1 MRKPFTPV
9 FNALGVLIAVA
20 LAAPVSAREA
30 KPVKPAEKEKKD
42 LLTADAL
49 AGLEL
54 RGIGPALT
62 SGRIVDIAVD
72 PAHPGTYYVAAASG
86 GLWKTSNSGTTFTP
100 VFDKEG
106 SYSIGCVTVDP
117 KHPLT
122 VWVGT
127 GENNSQRSVGYG
139 DGVYRSVDGGKKW
152 ENLGLKA
159 SEHIS
164 KILIDPRD
172 SQTVY
177 VAAQGPLWAPG
188 GDRGLYKTTDGGKTW
203 KVVLKI
209 GENTGANDVW
219 MDPRDPDVLY
229 ASTYQ
234 RRRHVW
240 TLIDGG
246 PESGIYKSLDA
257 GANWRKLENGL
268 PKTDMG
274 RIGLAVSP
282 ARPDVIYAIVEASEK
297 AGGFHRSTDGG
308 ANWEKMSDHI
318 SSSPQYYNRIFA
330 DPKKVDR
337 VYSVDVWIQVT
348 EDGGKTFKKLG
359 EHAKHV
365 DNHTIWINPDNTD
378 YLLAG
383 CDGGLY
389 ETFDRGS
396 TWSFKANLPI
406 TQFYR
411 VALDNAQPFYNV
423 YGGTQDNFTL
433 GGPSR
438 TSTAHGILNSD
449 WFVALGGDGFKPQ
462 IDPEDPNVVYAEFQ
476 NGGLARFD
484 RRTGERLDI
493 RPQPAPGEPPL
504 RLNWD
509 APLIISPHSHTRLYF
524 GAQRLFRSDDRG
536 ESWRPVSPDLTRQ
549 IDRNKLK
556 VMGRVWSVDA
566 IAKNASTSFYGNLVS
581 LTESPKKEGLLY
593 VGSDDGLIQV
603 TEDAGGTWRKIE
615 RVPGVPEE
623 TYVSD
628 LEASR
633 HDADT
638 VYAAFDNHK
647 KGDFK
652 AYLLKSNDRGR
663 TWTSISGDLPERGTV
678 YTVAEDHQR
687 PDLLFAGTEFGL
699 YVTADGGKR
708 WVRLKGNLPTI
719 AVRHLE
725 IQRRENDLVLA
736 TFGRGFYILDDY
748 TPLRNLS
755 AEMLS
760 KEASLFPVK
769 RALMYIPSTP
779 LGLKDKSFM
788 GDSFFSAANPP
799 FGAVFTYYVKEELK
813 TRKKARRAEEKKIEE
828 KGGDVFYP
836 SWDELRAEDR
846 EEEPSIILTVTD
858 DTGAVVRRITG
869 PVTTGFH
876 RVAWDLR
883 HPAPNPTELKPPE
896 DENPFIDA
904 KHGPLVLPGSYTVSM
919 AKRMGGTL
927 TPLGEPQTF
936 TAEPLWSSA
945 LTAPDR
951 LALQAFAKK
960 TARLQRSVL
969 GAVEVGKE
977 AQKRLDYLKQAL
989 LDTPSADPKLADE
1002 ARALEGRLKDLSVA
1016 LSGDTVVQKYNEPT
1030 SPSIVDRVQSI
1041 VSGYWGTTSGPT
1053 ATLRKAYEIAS
1064 GEFTDVLGRLRVLL
1078 EKDLGS
1084 LEARAEKAGAP
1095 WTPGRIP
1102 SWSPE

>member
-9 FNALGVLIAVA
+9 LNVLGVLIAIA
-20 LAAPVSAREA
+20 LAAPASARDA
-30 KPVKPAEKEKKD
+30 KPAKPAEKDKKD
-42 LLTADAL
+42 PLTADAI

-86 GLWKTSNSGTTFTP
+86 GLWKTTNSGTTFTP

-122 VWVGT
+122 VWVGA

-203 KVVLKI
+203 KAVLKI
-209 GENTGANDVW
+209 SENTGANDVW

-246 PESGIYKSLDA
+246 PESGIYKSTDA
-257 GANWRKLENGL
+257 GANWKKLENGL

-274 RIGLAVSP
+274 RIGLALSP
-282 ARPDVIYAIVEASEK
+282 ARPDVIYAIVEASDK
-297 AGGFHRSTDGG
+297 AGGFHRSIDGG

-359 EHAKHV
+359 ERAKHV
-365 DNHTIWINPDNTD
+365 DNHMLWINPDNTD
-378 YLLAG
+378 YILAG

-524 GAQRLFRSDDRG
+524 AAQRLFRSDDRG

-556 VMGRVWSVDA
+556 VMGRVWSPDA

-593 VGSDDGLIQV
+593 VGADDGLIQV
-603 TEDAGGTWRKIE
+603 TEDGGGAWRRID
-615 RVPGVPEE
+615 RVPGVPDE

-652 AYLLKSNDRGR
+652 AYLLKSTDRGK

-699 YVTADGGKR
+699 YVTVDGGKR

-755 AEMLS
+755 AEMLG

-788 GDSFFSAANPP
+788 GDSFFAAANPP
-799 FGAVFTYYVKEELK
+799 FGAVFTYYLKEELK

-836 SWDELRAEDR
+836 GWDELRAEDR
-846 EEEPSIILTVTD
+846 EEEPSVILTVTD
-858 DTGAVVRRITG
+858 EAGAVVRRITG
-869 PVTTGFH
+869 PVTAGFH

-883 HPAPNPTELKPPE
+883 YPAASPTELKPPE
-896 DENPFIDA
+896 DENPFVDPRQ
-904 KHGPLVLPGSYTVSM
+904 GPLVLPGSYTVSM
-919 AKRMGGTL
+919 TKRMGGAL

-936 TAEPLWSSA
+936 TAEPLWSGP
-945 LTAPDR
+945 LTATDR
-951 LALQAFAKK
+951 VALQAFTKK
-960 TARLQRSVL
+960 AARLQRSVL

-989 LDTPSADPKLADE
+989 LDTPGADPKLAEE

-1041 VSGYWGTTSGPT
+1041 VGAYWGTTSAPT
-1053 ATLRKAYEIAS
+1053 ATHRKAYEIVA
-1064 GEFTDVLGRLRVLL
+1064 GEFTEVLGRLRALL
-1078 EKDLGS
+1078 EKDLTS
-1084 LEARAEKAGAP
+1084 LEARAETAGAP

>member
-1 MRKPFTPV
+1 MKKPFTPP
-9 FNALGVLIAVA
+9 FNALGVLIAIA
-20 LAAPVSAREA
+20 LALPASARDA
-30 KPVKPAEKEKKD
+30 KPVKPAEKDKKD

-72 PAHPGTYYVAAASG
+72 AAHPGTYYVAAASG
-86 GLWKTSNSGTTFTP
+86 GLWKTTNSGTTFTP

-122 VWVGT
+122 IWVGT

-139 DGVYRSVDGGKKW
+139 DGVYRSLDGGKKW

-164 KILIDPRD
+164 KILVDPRD

-177 VAAQGPLWAPG
+177 LAAQGPLWAPG
-188 GDRGLYKTTDGGKTW
+188 GDRGLYKTSDGGKTW
-203 KVVLKI
+203 KAVLKI
-209 GENTGANDVW
+209 SENTGANDVL

-246 PESGIYKSLDA
+246 PESGIYKSVDA

-274 RIGLAVSP
+274 RIGLAISP
-282 ARPDVIYAIVEASEK
+282 ARPDVIYAVVEATDK

-308 ANWEKMSDHI
+308 ANWEKMSDHN

-365 DNHTIWINPDNTD
+365 DNHMLWINPDNPD
-378 YLLAG
+378 YILAG

-389 ETFDRGS
+389 ETFDRGA

-411 VALDNAQPFYNV
+411 VALDNAQPFYSV

-438 TSTAHGILNSD
+438 TATAHGILNSD

-462 IDPEDPNVVYAEFQ
+462 VDPEDPNVVYAEFQ

-509 APLIISPHSHTRLYF
+509 APLIISPHSHTRIYF
-524 GAQRLFRSDDRG
+524 AAQRLFRSDDRG
-536 ESWRPVSPDLTRQ
+536 ESWRPVSGDLTRQ

-556 VMGRVWSVDA
+556 VMGRVWSPDA
-566 IAKNASTSFYGNLVS
+566 VAKNASTSFYGNLVS

-603 TEDAGGTWRKIE
+603 TEDGGGTWRRIE
-615 RVPGVPEE
+615 RIPGVPEE

-633 HDADT
+633 HDTDT

-652 AYLLKSNDRGR
+652 PYLLKSTDRGKA
-663 TWTSISGDLPERGTV
+663 WISISGDLPERGTV

-699 YVTADGGKR
+699 YVTVDGGKR

-748 TPLRNLS
+748 TPLRSVS
-755 AEMLS
+755 AEMLG

-799 FGAVFTYYVKEELK
+799 FGAVFTYYLKDELK

-846 EEEPSIILTVTD
+846 EEEPSIIFTVTD
-858 DTGAVVRRITG
+858 ETGAVVRRITG
-869 PVTTGFH
+869 PVTAGFH

-883 HPAPNPTELKPPE
+883 HPAASPTELKPPE
-896 DENPFIDA
+896 DENPFVDP
-904 KHGPLVLPGSYTVSM
+904 KQGPLVLPGSYTVSM
-919 AKRMGGTL
+919 AKRVGGTL

-936 TAEPLWSSA
+936 TAEPLWSGA

-951 LALQAFAKK
+951 AALQAFLKK
-960 TARLQRSVL
+960 AARLQRSVL
-969 GAVEVGKE
+969 GAVEAGKE
-977 AQKRLDYLKQAL
+977 GQKRLDYLKQAL
-989 LDTPSADPKLADE
+989 LDTPGSDPKLAEE

-1016 LSGDTVVQKYNEPT
+1016 LSGDTAVQKYNEPT
-1030 SPSIVDRVQSI
+1030 SPSIVDRVQGI
-1041 VSGYWGTTSGPT
+1041 VSAYWGTTSAPT
-1053 ATLRKAYEIAS
+1053 ATHRRAYEIAS

-1078 EKDLGS
+1078 EKDLAS
-1084 LEARAEKAGAP
+1084 LEARAENAGAP
-1095 WTPGRIP
+1095 WTPGRVP